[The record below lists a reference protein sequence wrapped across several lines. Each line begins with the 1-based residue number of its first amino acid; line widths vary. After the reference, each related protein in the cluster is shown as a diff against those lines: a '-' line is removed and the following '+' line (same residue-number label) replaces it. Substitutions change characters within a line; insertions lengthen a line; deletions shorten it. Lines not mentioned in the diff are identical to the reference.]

1 MTDKLFKSESAMEC
15 KITVE
20 DVLKQIKIH
29 TFSAVVAGGYCRDV
43 FHGVPHKDIDVCMY
57 NYYPGFTSEEILL
70 SKLKHWL
77 QASLPLGVVDL
88 TASGEGFDYDGEGN
102 KRISFV
108 WNLPDLKVDIICW
121 NAKSFEQIL
130 DGFDCNLNQFYL
142 PSTVINQDVHQPNYN
157 PSLEESPV
165 YFGDTDLSEL
175 VWLKNV
181 DGARQSRMYE
191 KHLLFYPSR
200 YSAPVNKFPF

>member
-57 NYYPGFTSEEILL
+57 GFYPEDPAELILL
-70 SKLKHWL
+70 EQLKHWL
-77 QASLPLGVVDL
+77 KASLPMGVVDL
-88 TASGEGFDYDGEGN
+88 TAAGEGFDYDGEGS
-102 KRISFV
+102 KRINFV

-121 NAKSFEQIL
+121 NAKSFKEIL
-130 DGFDCNLNQFYL
+130 NGFDCNLNQFYL
-142 PSTVINQDVHQPNYN
+142 PSTVMNHKDFHDKYN

-181 DGARQSRMYE
+181 DGGRQSKMYE
-191 KHLLFYPSR
+191 KHESLYPHR
-200 YSAPVNKFPF
+200 HTIPDDAIPF